1 MKLLIYSSLL
11 FLFFFFSCKNNKLD
25 KLNARI
31 DYQEKMIKRQKSK
44 ITQLTTDLNNCRT
57 KKCSH

>member
-11 FLFFFFSCKNNKLD
+11 FLFLFFSCKNKKLD
-25 KLNARI
+25 ELNTKI
-31 DYQEKMIKRQKSK
+31 DYQEKMIIRQKNK
-44 ITQLTTDLNNCRT
+44 IAQLKTDLNNCMI